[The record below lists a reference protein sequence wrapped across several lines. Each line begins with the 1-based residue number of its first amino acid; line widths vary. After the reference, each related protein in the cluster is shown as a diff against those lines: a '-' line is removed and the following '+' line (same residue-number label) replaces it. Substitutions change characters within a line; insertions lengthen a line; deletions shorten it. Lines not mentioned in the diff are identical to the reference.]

1 MISFILRSVL
11 YVDRWVYVSCH
22 SENVSQNAWFPMKYD
37 ELSSLWNVKKIVW
50 LEISTKIHYHL
61 ETLWIRRYNRTSLT
75 SAYVSKYL
83 HIANIV
89 FHCLHDELWVHRG
102 FRWKI
107 SFRSYLLSPR
117 YLSNLINYIYSWT
130 RVRFTIISLIQ
141 WWAGIHC
148 AFINNCFGGE
158 NSKKNTHTQTNL
170 ISSRIMQ
177 VNDDKRFYSI
187 LWWNRFGYIPVW

>member
-1 MISFILRSVL
+1 MWF
-11 YVDRWVYVSCH
+11 H
-22 SENVSQNAWFPMKYD
+22 SYFGVFYMLIVGYMWAVIARMWAKTHDFQ
-37 ELSSLWNVKKIVW
+37 WNMMNCKKKIVW

-158 NSKKNTHTQTNL
+158 NSKKNRTHKQ
-170 ISSRIMQ
+170 I
-177 VNDDKRFYSI
+177 
-187 LWWNRFGYIPVW
+187 